1 MLNNE
6 LKPPKAPE
14 RPLMPYMRFCKHV
27 WETIKQDNPELKLG
41 EIGKMIGQRW
51 RNMADDEKQK
61 YLDQY
66 ESEKAEYHRAT
77 AIYQQS
83 PAYQAYLAA
92 KEQQKHQEQK
102 VKEKAAQISFQEQ
115 ENHKMFY
122 AEEDDGDDGYSEKHI
137 ATQRY
142 HRNHAYIAELFQEG
156 SVPDVRTVVT
166 KQRMLILQ
174 KQVQSLVSHQSQLEE
189 ELQSIDK
196 SYREKKQKYDES
208 NNSFLSKME
217 DLRKKCDL
225 EKSEFFNS
233 LSSIENANATTTEE
247 ATETPMET
255 N

>member
-1 MLNNE
+1 MHNNE
-6 LKPPKAPE
+6 LKPPKPPE

-51 RNMADDEKQK
+51 RNMAEDEKQK

-66 ESEKAEYHRAT
+66 DKEKTEYHRAT

-92 KEQQKHQEQK
+92 KEQQKQQEQK

-137 ATQRY
+137 ASQRY
-142 HRNHAYIAELFQEG
+142 IRNHAYIAELFQEG

-189 ELQSIDK
+189 ELQSIDR
-196 SYREKKQKYDES
+196 SYKEKKQKYDES
-208 NNSFLSKME
+208 NNSFLDQMM
-217 DLRKKCDL
+217 DLKKKCIQ
-225 EKSEFFNS
+225 EKEEFFKS
-233 LSSIENANATTTEE
+233 LEAMKAEEQSLQTEE
-247 ATETPMET
+247 RPMET